1 PSTVLNAVI
10 QPKDGGQ
17 MTNSLG
23 NNPSPLSNGVSEEI
37 SVPSLLIG
45 LSPNPVSETL
55 IAEIPFFTGIARLQI
70 LNARGE
76 EVISGMASGGE
87 RLSFDVRSLASGVYF
102 VRFVGEHIQT
112 TRLITVV
119 R

>member
-1 PSTVLNAVI
+1 MLNAFI

-23 NNPSPLSNGVSEEI
+23 NNPLPLSKGVSEEVSAP
-37 SVPSLLIG
+37 SVLLG

-76 EVISGMASGGE
+76 EVISGMVSGGE